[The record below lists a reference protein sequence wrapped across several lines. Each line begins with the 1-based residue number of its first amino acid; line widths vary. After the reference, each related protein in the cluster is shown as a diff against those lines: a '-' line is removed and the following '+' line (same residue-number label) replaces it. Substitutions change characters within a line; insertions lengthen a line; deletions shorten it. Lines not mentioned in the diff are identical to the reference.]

1 VRLCLRMSDCVVK
14 YSVLASTDSAIIVEV
29 LHTKLL
35 KKHKYVL
42 SFDDFTGEFYYVQNH
57 PEKSW
62 LTLEVAAQSITCR
75 DRRLSA
81 TKQRRIAKYARNL
94 VLNSITPSTIQFA
107 SRQISAKALRGFA
120 VEGTLSVRGTER
132 PLKMNVIFAVP
143 SVDQLEIEGD
153 FIFRFSEFGI
163 KTPSLFFGMIKID
176 NQALVQFH
184 MHAARTN
191 KETDEAAASS

>member
-1 VRLCLRMSDCVVK
+1 MSDRVVK

-42 SFDDFTGEFYYVQNH
+42 SFDDFTGEVYYVQNH

-62 LTLEVAAQSITCR
+62 LTFEVAAQSITCK
-75 DRRLSA
+75 DRRLSTA
-81 TKQRRIAKYARNL
+81 KQRRVAKYVKDL
-94 VLNSITPSTIQFA
+94 VLNTTASSTIQFS

-120 VEGTLSVRGTER
+120 VEGLLTVRGTER
-132 PLKMNVIFAVP
+132 PLKMNAIFAAP
-143 SVDQLEIEGD
+143 SIDQLEVEGD
-153 FIFRFSEFGI
+153 FIFQFSEFGI
-163 KTPSLFFGMIKID
+163 KIPSSLFGMIRIGD
-176 NQALVQFH
+176 QALVQFH
-184 MHAARTN
+184 MHAART